1 MNQPYFRII
10 ATVPCEEMTIELK
23 SRNYLCV
30 MQSTSEALDTSIL
43 KVRTTAAHTMRALGE
58 IRLTAC
64 TLN

>member
-1 MNQPYFRII
+1 
-10 ATVPCEEMTIELK
+10 MTIELK

-43 KVRTTAAHTMRALGE
+43 SVETAAAHTMRALGE
-58 IRLTAC
+58 IGLTAC